1 MEVLVKSVI
10 GIDFDSEDAI
20 VLREFLRDLL
30 NEETRDEVILD
41 FSDIDRVPTTFFCSL
56 LTDLINTKGRDY
68 IINKLGVK
76 NLSNSRDYRRVLLG
90 TAF

>member
-1 MEVLVKSVI
+1 MEVLVKSII
-10 GIDFDSEDAI
+10 GINFNNDDAI
-20 VLREFLRDLL
+20 VLREFIRGLL
-30 NEETRDEVILD
+30 SEETRDEVILD
-41 FSDIDRVPTTFFCSL
+41 FSDIERVPTTFFCSL

-68 IINKLGVK
+68 IIDKLDVK